1 MLVGMTLFALF
12 LAYHIHWIDQRRR
25 QLDLFEQ
32 YESQQTDRR
41 KSDLFSWQEHY
52 ANQPAGTSDASNRL
66 PLVLRLFGEK
76 AQPSIVI
83 DWNDEATW
91 LSETRR
97 LRDLFPEAVVMLKL
111 QTIAP

>member
-12 LAYHIHWIDQRRR
+12 LAYHIHWIDERRR
-25 QLDLFEQ
+25 QLDLFEH
-32 YESQQTDRR
+32 YESQETHRR
-41 KSDLFSWQEHY
+41 KTDTVNWQAHY

-66 PLVLRLFGEK
+66 PLMLRIFGEK